1 MTCDIMI
8 LQPVISNMD
17 ALTRKDLMYI
27 KKQKINKLTP
37 DMIRVREYQ
46 TGDDLEAVL
55 KLINAA
61 YKLEIGDSGL
71 AFKKFDRLRSAED
84 IEADKLHIALV
95 GEAMVGCIVIAP
107 STDSANIGMLT
118 GISTQLLPLHHIMC
132 QS

>member
-1 MTCDIMI
+1 MI
-8 LQPVISNMD
+8 LQPIISNMD

-71 AFKKFDRLRSAED
+71 AFKKFDRLLSAED

-107 STDSANIGMLT
+107 STDSANIGRLT
-118 GISTQLLPLHHIMC
+118 GISTQLLPLHHIMYL
-132 QS
+132 S

>member
-1 MTCDIMI
+1 MI
-8 LQPVISNMD
+8 LQPIISNMD

-107 STDSANIGMLT
+107 STDSANIGRLT
-118 GISTQLLPLHHIMC
+118 GISTQLLPLHHIMF

>member
-1 MTCDIMI
+1 MI
-8 LQPVISNMD
+8 LQPIISNMD

-95 GEAMVGCIVIAP
+95 GEVMVGCIVIAP
-107 STDSANIGMLT
+107 STDSANIGRLT
-118 GISTQLLPLHHIMC
+118 GISTQLLPLHHIMY

>member
-1 MTCDIMI
+1 MI
-8 LQPVISNMD
+8 LQPIISNMD

-107 STDSANIGMLT
+107 STDSANIGRLT
-118 GISTQLLPLHHIMC
+118 GISTQLLPLHHIMYL
-132 QS
+132 S